1 MSDRPIDDLT
11 DALLGWLT
19 AVALQLDNARLKV
32 LRRCLE
38 ADKADVYIVARLR
51 EGSIVLEGVNLA
63 NNTKTELWAES
74 VEPLFPH
81 FNAFGSGTST
91 KQ

>member
-1 MSDRPIDDLT
+1 MNPTDDLT

-19 AVALQLDNARLKV
+19 AVALQLDNGRLKV
-32 LRRCLE
+32 LRACLD
-38 ADKADVYIVARLR
+38 ADQADVHIVARLR

-63 NNTKTELWAES
+63 NKTSTELWAEN
-74 VEPLFPH
+74 VEPLFPQDD
-81 FNAFGSGTST
+81 AFGLGTST